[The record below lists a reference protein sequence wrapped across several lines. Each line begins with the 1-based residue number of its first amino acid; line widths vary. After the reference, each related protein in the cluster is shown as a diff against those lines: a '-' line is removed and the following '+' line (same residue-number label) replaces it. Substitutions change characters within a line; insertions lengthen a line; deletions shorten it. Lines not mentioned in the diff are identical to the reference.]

1 MDGMNHCTFIGEVDK
16 DAELRTTQGGAQIA
30 TLTLVVKES
39 FTDKQGNPRESKQ
52 YVNVVYW
59 GGQAETAGTHAEAG
73 DRVYV
78 VGKMQT
84 RAYEGNDGQ
93 KKRVTEVKGST
104 FGLMQKANQPQA
116 AGQAAHTPVVFDSLP
131 DDDIPF

>member
-16 DAELRTTQGGAQIA
+16 DAELRTTPGGAQIC

-52 YVNVVYW
+52 YVNCVYW
-59 GGQAETAGTHAEAG
+59 GSQAETAGTHAQAG

-78 VGKMQT
+78 VGKMMT

-104 FGLMQKANQPQA
+104 FGLMAKAGDPAPQGMA
-116 AGQAAHTPVVFDSLP
+116 NTAPQVFDSLP